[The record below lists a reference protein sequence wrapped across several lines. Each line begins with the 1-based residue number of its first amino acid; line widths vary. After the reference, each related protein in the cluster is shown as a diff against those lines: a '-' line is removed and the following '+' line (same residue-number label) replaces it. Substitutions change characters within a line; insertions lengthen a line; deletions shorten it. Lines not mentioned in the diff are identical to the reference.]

1 MFCLLSEYVY
11 LIIKI
16 KPPHFNFI
24 LLTLCQI
31 GAILILMST
40 KRIDMKQI
48 VAPTYR
54 VELID
59 TEGNELTMTSVPKV
73 DDAWKALMADGGW
86 EVLFVEE
93 EKIILV

>member
-16 KPPHFNFI
+16 IAPYFNFI

-40 KRIDMKQI
+40 
-48 VAPTYR
+48 TYR

-86 EVLFVEE
+86 KVLFIEE

>member
-16 KPPHFNFI
+16 IAPHFNFI

-40 KRIDMKQI
+40 
-48 VAPTYR
+48 TYR

-86 EVLFVEE
+86 KVLFVEE